1 MIMSNNIILIF
12 IKGFLM
18 NYELLS
24 RLAMQDS
31 ERLKSE
37 NLILVKKIVLLEQE
51 NKNLK
56 DFNNIIEKERNA
68 YKERMGQIKN
78 EANGL
83 IIEKNL
89 LLDEIIILENK
100 IKKLE
105 EKLLAKAE
113 EERQETNNLR
123 QKIRIDEDGEIIK
136 NKDQIRAKNISKS
149 VEFYS

>member
-1 MIMSNNIILIF
+1 
-12 IKGFLM
+12 
-18 NYELLS
+18 
-24 RLAMQDS
+24 MQDS

-37 NLILVKKIVLLEQE
+37 NLILVKKIVLLEHE

-68 YKERMGQIKN
+68 FKERLGQIKN

-100 IKKLE
+100 LKKLE
-105 EKLLAKAE
+105 EKLLAKE
-113 EERQETNNLR
+113 EVKQESNHQR
-123 QKIRIDEDGEIIK
+123 EKIRIDEDGEIVR
-136 NKDQIRAKNISKS
+136 NKDEIRAKNISKS

>member
-1 MIMSNNIILIF
+1 
-12 IKGFLM
+12 M

-37 NLILVKKIVLLEQE
+37 NLILVKKIVLLEHE

-105 EKLLAKAE
+105 EKLLAKE
-113 EERQETNNLR
+113 EEKQESNHQR
-123 QKIRIDEDGEIIK
+123 EKIRIDEDGEIIK

>member
-1 MIMSNNIILIF
+1 
-12 IKGFLM
+12 M

-37 NLILVKKIVLLEQE
+37 NLILVKKIVLLEHE

-105 EKLLAKAE
+105 EKLLAKE
-113 EERQETNNLR
+113 EEKQETNNLR
-123 QKIRIDEDGEIIK
+123 QKIRIDEDGEIVR
-136 NKDQIRAKNISKS
+136 NKDEIRAKNISKS

>member
-1 MIMSNNIILIF
+1 
-12 IKGFLM
+12 M

-37 NLILVKKIVLLEQE
+37 NLILVKKIVLLEHE

-89 LLDEIIILENK
+89 LLDEIIIRENK

-105 EKLLAKAE
+105 EKLLAKE

-123 QKIRIDEDGEIIK
+123 QKIRIDEDGEVVK

>member
-1 MIMSNNIILIF
+1 
-12 IKGFLM
+12 M

-89 LLDEIIILENK
+89 LLDEIITLENK

-105 EKLLAKAE
+105 EKLLAKE

>member
-1 MIMSNNIILIF
+1 
-12 IKGFLM
+12 M

-37 NLILVKKIVLLEQE
+37 NLILVKKIVLLEHE

-68 YKERMGQIKN
+68 FKERLGQIKN

-100 IKKLE
+100 LKKLE
-105 EKLLAKAE
+105 EKLLAKE
-113 EERQETNNLR
+113 EEKQESNNLR
-123 QKIRIDEDGEIIK
+123 QKIRIDEDGEVVK

>member
-1 MIMSNNIILIF
+1 
-12 IKGFLM
+12 M

-105 EKLLAKAE
+105 EKLLAKE
-113 EERQETNNLR
+113 EEKQESNHQR

>member
-1 MIMSNNIILIF
+1 
-12 IKGFLM
+12 
-18 NYELLS
+18 
-24 RLAMQDS
+24 MQDS

-105 EKLLAKAE
+105 EKLLAKE

-123 QKIRIDEDGEIIK
+123 QKIRIDEDGEIVR
-136 NKDQIRAKNISKS
+136 NKDEIRAKNISKS

>member
-1 MIMSNNIILIF
+1 
-12 IKGFLM
+12 M

-37 NLILVKKIVLLEQE
+37 NLILVKKIVLLEHE

-100 IKKLE
+100 LKKLE
-105 EKLLAKAE
+105 EKLLAKE
-113 EERQETNNLR
+113 EVKQESNHQR
-123 QKIRIDEDGEIIK
+123 EKIRIDEDGEIIK

>member
-1 MIMSNNIILIF
+1 
-12 IKGFLM
+12 M

-37 NLILVKKIVLLEQE
+37 NLILVKKIVLLEHE

-68 YKERMGQIKN
+68 FKERLGQIKN

-105 EKLLAKAE
+105 EKLLAKE

-123 QKIRIDEDGEIIK
+123 QKIRIDEDGEVVK
-136 NKDQIRAKNISKS
+136 NKEQIRAKNISKS

>member
-1 MIMSNNIILIF
+1 
-12 IKGFLM
+12 
-18 NYELLS
+18 
-24 RLAMQDS
+24 MQDS

-100 IKKLE
+100 LKKLE
-105 EKLLAKAE
+105 EKLLAKE
-113 EERQETNNLR
+113 EVKQESNH
-123 QKIRIDEDGEIIK
+123 QKEKIRIDEDGEIVR
-136 NKDQIRAKNISKS
+136 NKDEIRAKNISKS

>member
-1 MIMSNNIILIF
+1 
-12 IKGFLM
+12 M

-24 RLAMQDS
+24 RLAIQDS

-105 EKLLAKAE
+105 EKLLAKE

>member
-1 MIMSNNIILIF
+1 
-12 IKGFLM
+12 M

-105 EKLLAKAE
+105 EKLLAKK

>member
-1 MIMSNNIILIF
+1 MIISNNIILIF

-105 EKLLAKAE
+105 EKLLAKE

>member
-1 MIMSNNIILIF
+1 
-12 IKGFLM
+12 M

-37 NLILVKKIVLLEQE
+37 NLILVKKIVLLEHE

-68 YKERMGQIKN
+68 FKERLGQIKN

-100 IKKLE
+100 LKKLE
-105 EKLLAKAE
+105 EKLLAKE
-113 EERQETNNLR
+113 EEKQESNHQR
-123 QKIRIDEDGEIIK
+123 EKIRIDEDGEVVK

>member
-1 MIMSNNIILIF
+1 
-12 IKGFLM
+12 M

-105 EKLLAKAE
+105 EKLLAKE

-123 QKIRIDEDGEIIK
+123 QKIRIDEDGEIVR
-136 NKDQIRAKNISKS
+136 NKDEIRAKNTSKS

>member
-1 MIMSNNIILIF
+1 
-12 IKGFLM
+12 M

-37 NLILVKKIVLLEQE
+37 NLILVKKIVLLEHE

-100 IKKLE
+100 LKKLE
-105 EKLLAKAE
+105 EKLLAKE
-113 EERQETNNLR
+113 EVKQESNHQR
-123 QKIRIDEDGEIIK
+123 EKIRIDEDGEIVR
-136 NKDQIRAKNISKS
+136 NKDEIRAKNISKS

>member
-12 IKGFLM
+12 IKVFLM

-37 NLILVKKIVLLEQE
+37 NLILVKKIVLLEHE

-68 YKERMGQIKN
+68 FKERLGQIKN

-100 IKKLE
+100 LKKLE
-105 EKLLAKAE
+105 EKLLAKE
-113 EERQETNNLR
+113 EVKQESNHQR
-123 QKIRIDEDGEIIK
+123 EKIRIDEDGEIVR
-136 NKDQIRAKNISKS
+136 NKDEIRAKNISKS

>member
-1 MIMSNNIILIF
+1 
-12 IKGFLM
+12 M

-37 NLILVKKIVLLEQE
+37 NLILVKKIVLLEHE

-105 EKLLAKAE
+105 EKLLAKE

-123 QKIRIDEDGEIIK
+123 QKIRIDEDGEVVK

>member
-1 MIMSNNIILIF
+1 
-12 IKGFLM
+12 M

-105 EKLLAKAE
+105 EKLLAKE

-136 NKDQIRAKNISKS
+136 NKDQVRAKNISKS

>member
-1 MIMSNNIILIF
+1 
-12 IKGFLM
+12 M

-37 NLILVKKIVLLEQE
+37 NLILVKKIVLLEHE

-68 YKERMGQIKN
+68 FKERLGQIKN

-105 EKLLAKAE
+105 EKLLAKE

>member
-1 MIMSNNIILIF
+1 
-12 IKGFLM
+12 
-18 NYELLS
+18 
-24 RLAMQDS
+24 MQDS

-105 EKLLAKAE
+105 EKLLAKE
-113 EERQETNNLR
+113 EVKQESNHQR
-123 QKIRIDEDGEIIK
+123 EKIRIDEDGEIIK

>member
-1 MIMSNNIILIF
+1 
-12 IKGFLM
+12 
-18 NYELLS
+18 
-24 RLAMQDS
+24 MQDS

-37 NLILVKKIVLLEQE
+37 NLILVKKIVLLEHE

-68 YKERMGQIKN
+68 FKERLGQIKN

-100 IKKLE
+100 LKKLE
-105 EKLLAKAE
+105 EKLLAKE
-113 EERQETNNLR
+113 EEKQESNHQR
-123 QKIRIDEDGEIIK
+123 EKIRIDEDGEVVK

>member
-1 MIMSNNIILIF
+1 
-12 IKGFLM
+12 M

-37 NLILVKKIVLLEQE
+37 NLILVKKIVLLEHE

-100 IKKLE
+100 LKKLE
-105 EKLLAKAE
+105 EKLLAKE
-113 EERQETNNLR
+113 EEKQESNHQR
-123 QKIRIDEDGEIIK
+123 EKIRIDEDGEVVK

>member
-1 MIMSNNIILIF
+1 
-12 IKGFLM
+12 M

-105 EKLLAKAE
+105 EKLLAKE
-113 EERQETNNLR
+113 EEKQESNHQR
-123 QKIRIDEDGEIIK
+123 EKIRIDEDGEVVK
-136 NKDQIRAKNISKS
+136 NKYQIRAKNISKS

>member
-1 MIMSNNIILIF
+1 
-12 IKGFLM
+12 M

-37 NLILVKKIVLLEQE
+37 NLILVKKIVLLEHE

-100 IKKLE
+100 LKKLE
-105 EKLLAKAE
+105 EKLLAKE
-113 EERQETNNLR
+113 EVKQESNH
-123 QKIRIDEDGEIIK
+123 QKEKIRIDEDGEIVR
-136 NKDQIRAKNISKS
+136 NKDEIRAKNISKS

>member
-1 MIMSNNIILIF
+1 
-12 IKGFLM
+12 M

-105 EKLLAKAE
+105 EKLLAKE
-113 EERQETNNLR
+113 EVKQESNHQR
-123 QKIRIDEDGEIIK
+123 EKIRIDEDGEIVR
-136 NKDQIRAKNISKS
+136 NKDEIRAKNISKS

>member
-1 MIMSNNIILIF
+1 
-12 IKGFLM
+12 M

-105 EKLLAKAE
+105 EKLLAKE
-113 EERQETNNLR
+113 EEKQESNHQR
-123 QKIRIDEDGEIIK
+123 EKIRIDEDGEIVK
-136 NKDQIRAKNISKS
+136 NKDEIRAKNISKS

>member
-1 MIMSNNIILIF
+1 
-12 IKGFLM
+12 M

-37 NLILVKKIVLLEQE
+37 NLILVKKIVLLEHE

-68 YKERMGQIKN
+68 YKERLGQIKN

-105 EKLLAKAE
+105 EKLLAKE
-113 EERQETNNLR
+113 EEKQESNHQR
-123 QKIRIDEDGEIIK
+123 EKIRIDEDGEIVR
-136 NKDQIRAKNISKS
+136 NKDEIRAKNISKS

>member
-1 MIMSNNIILIF
+1 
-12 IKGFLM
+12 M

-100 IKKLE
+100 LKKLE
-105 EKLLAKAE
+105 EKLLAKE
-113 EERQETNNLR
+113 EEKQETNHQR
-123 QKIRIDEDGEIIK
+123 EKIRIDEDGEVVK

>member
-1 MIMSNNIILIF
+1 
-12 IKGFLM
+12 M

-56 DFNNIIEKERNA
+56 EFNSIIEKEKNA
-68 YKERMGQIKN
+68 YKERIGQIKN
-78 EANGL
+78 ELNGL
-83 IIEKNL
+83 VIEKNL
-89 LLDEIIILENK
+89 LLDEIIILENRV
-100 IKKLE
+100 KKLE
-105 EKLLAKAE
+105 EKISIQNQEKE
-113 EERQETNNLR
+113 EKFSQRE
-123 QKIRIDEDGEIIK
+123 KIRVNEDGELIR
-136 NKDQIRAKNISKS
+136 NKEEIRAKNIPKS

>member
-1 MIMSNNIILIF
+1 
-12 IKGFLM
+12 M

-105 EKLLAKAE
+105 EKLLAKE
-113 EERQETNNLR
+113 EEKQESNHQR
-123 QKIRIDEDGEIIK
+123 EKIRIDEDGEIVK

>member
-1 MIMSNNIILIF
+1 
-12 IKGFLM
+12 M

-37 NLILVKKIVLLEQE
+37 NLILVKKIVLLEHE

-68 YKERMGQIKN
+68 FKERLGQIKN

-100 IKKLE
+100 LKKLE
-105 EKLLAKAE
+105 EKLLAKE
-113 EERQETNNLR
+113 EVKQESNHQR
-123 QKIRIDEDGEIIK
+123 QKIRIDEDGEIVR
-136 NKDQIRAKNISKS
+136 NKDEIRAKNRSKS

>member
-1 MIMSNNIILIF
+1 
-12 IKGFLM
+12 M

-37 NLILVKKIVLLEQE
+37 NLILVKKIVLLEHE

-105 EKLLAKAE
+105 EKLLAKE
-113 EERQETNNLR
+113 EEREETNNLR
-123 QKIRIDEDGEIIK
+123 QKIRIDEDGEVVR
-136 NKDQIRAKNISKS
+136 NKDEIRAKNISKS

>member
-1 MIMSNNIILIF
+1 
-12 IKGFLM
+12 M

-105 EKLLAKAE
+105 EKLLEKDEVHE
-113 EERQETNNLR
+113 EIKNQR

>member
-1 MIMSNNIILIF
+1 
-12 IKGFLM
+12 M

-78 EANGL
+78 EVNGL

-105 EKLLAKAE
+105 EKLLAKE

>member
-1 MIMSNNIILIF
+1 
-12 IKGFLM
+12 
-18 NYELLS
+18 
-24 RLAMQDS
+24 MQDS

-37 NLILVKKIVLLEQE
+37 NLILVKKIVLLEHE

-68 YKERMGQIKN
+68 FKERLGQIKN

-100 IKKLE
+100 LKKLE
-105 EKLLAKAE
+105 EKLLAKE
-113 EERQETNNLR
+113 EEKQESNHQR
-123 QKIRIDEDGEIIK
+123 QKIRIDEDGEIVR
-136 NKDQIRAKNISKS
+136 NKDEIRAKNISKS